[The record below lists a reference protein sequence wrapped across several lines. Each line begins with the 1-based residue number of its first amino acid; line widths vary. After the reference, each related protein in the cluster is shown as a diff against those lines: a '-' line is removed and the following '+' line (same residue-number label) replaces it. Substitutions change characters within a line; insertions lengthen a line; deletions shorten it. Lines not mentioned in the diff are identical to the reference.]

1 MMIFGM
7 LPLSSVGQAALL
19 PMATLD
25 SLPGIPSMGLTA
37 AIVPIVLVIAG
48 FASLI
53 VATSKQARAA
63 MRPTAPV
70 LGSGSPVRAAA

>member
-7 LPLSSVGQAALL
+7 LPLSSVGQAAVL
-19 PMATLD
+19 PMAALD
-25 SLPGIPSMGLTA
+25 SLPAIPSMGLTA

-63 MRPTAPV
+63 LRPTAPV
-70 LGSGSPVRAAA
+70 LGSGSPVRVAA